1 MAQDRRFSHITV
13 NAADDDDVVIQ
24 AGAYGRH
31 QGEDFLEEAVCAEPE
46 PQVAPVAVPE
56 PKHAAQ
62 QAPAGNHAAKSHAAH
77 ARKPETFAS
86 DSRPQPAH
94 RAEQTLEDLDA
105 GPMSGMQKAVLVGV
119 GIVIIAAIVYFALF
133 RRCSADFTR
142 KA

>member
-31 QGEDFLEEAVCAEPE
+31 QGEDVLEEAVYAEPE

-56 PKHAAQ
+56 PQHAAQ
-62 QAPAGNHAAKSHAAH
+62 QVPAGNHAAKPHAAH
-77 ARKPETFAS
+77 ARKPETAVS
-86 DSRPQPAH
+86 DSRTQPVH

-119 GIVIIAAIVYFALF
+119 GVVIVAAIVYFALF
-133 RRCSADFTR
+133 MR
-142 KA
+142 

>member
-31 QGEDFLEEAVCAEPE
+31 QGEDVLEEAVYAEPE

-56 PKHAAQ
+56 PQHAAQ
-62 QAPAGNHAAKSHAAH
+62 QVPAGNHAAKPHAAH
-77 ARKPETFAS
+77 ARTAQAADPDNRPKPAY
-86 DSRPQPAH
+86 

-105 GPMSGMQKAVLVGV
+105 GPMSGLQKAVLVGI
-119 GIVIIAAIVYFALF
+119 GLIILAAVVYFALF
-133 RRCSADFTR
+133 MR
-142 KA
+142 

>member
-86 DSRPQPAH
+86 DSRPQPVR

-119 GIVIIAAIVYFALF
+119 GVIIVAAIVYFALF
-133 RRCSADFTR
+133 MR
-142 KA
+142 

>member
-31 QGEDFLEEAVCAEPE
+31 QGEDCLEEAVCAEPE

-133 RRCSADFTR
+133 MR
-142 KA
+142 

>member
-31 QGEDFLEEAVCAEPE
+31 QGEDVLEGAVYAESE

-56 PKHAAQ
+56 PQHAAQ
-62 QAPAGNHAAKSHAAH
+62 QAPVRDHSARSHAAH
-77 ARKPETFAS
+77 ARKAQAAGA

-94 RAEQTLEDLDA
+94 RAEQTLEDLHA

-119 GIVIIAAIVYFALF
+119 GVVIVAAIVYFALF
-133 RRCSADFTR
+133 MR
-142 KA
+142 

>member
-31 QGEDFLEEAVCAEPE
+31 QGEDVLEEAVYAEPE
-46 PQVAPVAVPE
+46 PQVAPVKA
-56 PKHAAQ
+56 PKPQHAAK
-62 QAPAGNHAAKSHAAH
+62 QAPAGNPAAKPHAAH
-77 ARKPETFAS
+77 ARKPETAAL
-86 DSRPQPAH
+86 DSCPQPAH

-119 GIVIIAAIVYFALF
+119 GVIIVAAIVYFALF
-133 RRCSADFTR
+133 MR
-142 KA
+142 

>member
-31 QGEDFLEEAVCAEPE
+31 QGEDVLEEAVYAEPE

-56 PKHAAQ
+56 PQHAAQ
-62 QAPAGNHAAKSHAAH
+62 QVPAGNHGAKPHAAH
-77 ARKPETFAS
+77 ARKPETAVS
-86 DSRPQPAH
+86 DSRTQPVH

-119 GIVIIAAIVYFALF
+119 GVVIIAAIVYFALF
-133 RRCSADFTR
+133 MR
-142 KA
+142 

>member
-31 QGEDFLEEAVCAEPE
+31 QGEDFLEEAVYAEPE

-62 QAPAGNHAAKSHAAH
+62 QAPAGNHAAKPHAAH

-86 DSRPQPAH
+86 DSRPQPAR

-119 GIVIIAAIVYFALF
+119 GVVIIAAIVYFALF
-133 RRCSADFTR
+133 MR
-142 KA
+142 

>member
-1 MAQDRRFSHITV
+1 MAQDQRFSHITV

-31 QGEDFLEEAVCAEPE
+31 QGEDVLEDPVYAQPE

-56 PKHAAQ
+56 PQHAAQ
-62 QAPAGNHAAKSHAAH
+62 QVPAGNHAAKPHAAH
-77 ARKPETFAS
+77 ARKLETVAS

-105 GPMSGMQKAVLVGV
+105 GPMSGMQKAVLVGI
-119 GIVIIAAIVYFALF
+119 GLIIVAAIVYFALF
-133 RRCSADFTR
+133 MR
-142 KA
+142 

>member
-31 QGEDFLEEAVCAEPE
+31 QGEDVLEEAVYAEPE

-56 PKHAAQ
+56 PQHAAQ
-62 QAPAGNHAAKSHAAH
+62 QVPAGNHAAKPHAAH
-77 ARKPETFAS
+77 ARKPETAVS
-86 DSRPQPAH
+86 DSRTQPVH
-94 RAEQTLEDLDA
+94 CAEQTLEDLDA

-119 GIVIIAAIVYFALF
+119 GVVIIAAIVYFALF
-133 RRCSADFTR
+133 MR
-142 KA
+142 

>member
-31 QGEDFLEEAVCAEPE
+31 QGEDVLEEAVYAEPE

-56 PKHAAQ
+56 PQHAAQ
-62 QAPAGNHAAKSHAAH
+62 QVPAGNHAAKLHAAH
-77 ARKPETFAS
+77 ARKPETAVS
-86 DSRPQPAH
+86 DSRTQPVH
-94 RAEQTLEDLDA
+94 RAEHTLEDLDA

-119 GIVIIAAIVYFALF
+119 GVVIIAAIVYFALF
-133 RRCSADFTR
+133 MR
-142 KA
+142 

>member
-24 AGAYGRH
+24 AGVYGRH
-31 QGEDFLEEAVCAEPE
+31 QGEDVLEEAVYAEPE

-56 PKHAAQ
+56 PQHAAQ
-62 QAPAGNHAAKSHAAH
+62 QVPAGNHAAKPHAAH
-77 ARKPETFAS
+77 ARKPETAVS
-86 DSRPQPAH
+86 DSRTQPVH

-119 GIVIIAAIVYFALF
+119 GVVIIAAIVYFALF
-133 RRCSADFTR
+133 MR
-142 KA
+142 